1 MVETKVVVKE
11 GYEEIYQL
19 AVAKLENLE
28 TEAKAKV
35 EALIHED
42 KTALEEIIAKSTKT
56 VEIEVPD
63 AVEDEAVAQ
72 EPVTDDNQG

>member
-28 TEAKAKV
+28 TDDHMLELEGSTPEKFTLAYESLKKIV
-35 EALIHED
+35 D
-42 KTALEEIIAKSTKT
+42 K
-56 VEIEVPD
+56 IE
-63 AVEDEAVAQ
+63 
-72 EPVTDDNQG
+72 G